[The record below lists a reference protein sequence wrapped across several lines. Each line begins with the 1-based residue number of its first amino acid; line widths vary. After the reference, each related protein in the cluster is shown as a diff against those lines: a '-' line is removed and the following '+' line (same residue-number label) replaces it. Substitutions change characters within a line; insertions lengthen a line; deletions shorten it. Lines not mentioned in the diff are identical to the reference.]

1 MRSSVPGYTVLSNDY
16 VNGAIPHELEKRN
29 WKYTHAQNNTAHTTT
44 TAAATRESCF
54 QSISHILGA
63 RRSHSEEAAH
73 FPLLDAIPHLIHALE
88 VLWHL
93 AGARAAAR
101 RLELQQFVG
110 GLAAVLKVEE
120 G

>member
-1 MRSSVPGYTVLSNDY
+1 M
-16 VNGAIPHELEKRN
+16 NGAIRSHM
-29 WKYTHAQNNTAHTTT
+29 
-44 TAAATRESCF
+44 TREEAKLEIYSRSK
-54 QSISHILGA
+54 QHSTYNNHSSSDPRELLSISHILGA